1 MEMRRSN
8 VLKKLRAGKVVHSF
22 KLNFA
27 DGRIAELAAMHD
39 FDCIWVCVEHIA
51 NDWSALERQI
61 WAAKT
66 RDMDV
71 MVRVARGS
79 YSDYI
84 LPLEMDAA
92 GIMVP
97 HVMSLEDARKVV
109 RTTRFHPTGRRP
121 VDGGNADACYCNV
134 PFTEYL
140 KQANEE
146 RFVAIQIED
155 PEPLDQLDDI
165 ASLYG
170 IDMLFFGPGDFSH
183 GIGAPGEW
191 DNPKL
196 IEARRRVVETA
207 LRHGKFAGTTGSLEN
222 LRDLVDMG
230 YRFINIG
237 ADVLG
242 MNEYCSR
249 LAGEFRKICGRR

>member
-1 MEMRRSN
+1 MEMRKSN
-8 VLKKLRAGKVVHSF
+8 VLRKLRAGEAVHSF

-27 DGRIAELAAMHD
+27 DGRIAEVAAMHD
-39 FDCIWVCVEHIA
+39 FDCIWVCMEHIA
-51 NDWSALERQI
+51 NDWSAIERQI

-71 MVRVARGS
+71 MVRVPRGS

-84 LPLEMDAA
+84 RPLEMDAA

-97 HVMSLEDARKVV
+97 HVMSARDAREVV
-109 RTTRFHPTGRRP
+109 RITRFQPIGRRP

-134 PFTEYL
+134 DFKEYVAT
-140 KQANEE
+140 ANNE
-146 RFVAIQIED
+146 RFLAVQIED
-155 PEPLDQLDDI
+155 PEPLSELDAI
-165 ASLYG
+165 AELDG

-191 DNPKL
+191 ENPK
-196 IEARRRVVETA
+196 IHDARKRVVQAA
-207 LRHGKFAGTTGSLEN
+207 LRHGKYAGTTGSLSN
-222 LRDLVDMG
+222 LGELLDMG

-237 ADVLG
+237 ADVIGL
-242 MNEYCSR
+242 NEYCSR
-249 LAGEFRKICGRR
+249 IASEFRAKSKS